1 MQHAIHR
8 ARSLLFVPADRP
20 ERYAKALASA
30 ADAVVIDLEDAVA
43 AAGKAAAADTLREA
57 WPLLDAGRIALRIN
71 AAGTPWHE
79 DNLALC
85 RALQPAA
92 VMWAKA
98 EDPARIGQAGLPS
111 GAVIALIE
119 SARGVADVRAIAACE
134 AVGRLALG
142 HVDLQAELGMRCSED
157 ERELDSTRFEI
168 VLASRLAGLTAPIDG
183 VTLDIQSAERVSRA
197 ARRAQAFGFGGKL
210 CIHPAQLAP
219 LHAAWQPDAAQVDW
233 ARRAIA
239 AAAASTGGA
248 IQIDGVMVD
257 APVLQLARSIARD
270 AGLEKPNTEG
280 DKP

>member
-1 MQHAIHR
+1 MLAIHR
-8 ARSLLFVPADRP
+8 ARSFLFVPADRP
-20 ERYAKALASA
+20 ERYAKALASG

-43 AAGKAAAADTLREA
+43 PEAKTAAADMLRRA
-57 WPLLDAGRIALRIN
+57 WPTLDAGRIAIRIN

-92 VMWAKA
+92 VMWPKA
-98 EDPARIGQAGLPS
+98 EEPARTEQAGFPM
-111 GAVIALIE
+111 GGVIALIE
-119 SARGVADVRAIAACE
+119 SARGLAGVRAIAACP

-142 HVDLQAELGMRCSED
+142 HLDLQADLGMRASED

-168 VLASRLAGLTAPIDG
+168 VLASRLAGLTPPIDG
-183 VTLDIQSAERVSRA
+183 VTLGIHNAQALLIA

-219 LHAAWQPDAAQVDW
+219 LHAAWRPDAAQLEW
-233 ARRAIA
+233 AKRVIA
-239 AAAASTGGA
+239 AVAASAGGA
-248 IQIDGVMVD
+248 IQIDGAMVD
-257 APVLQLARSIARD
+257 APVLQLARTIARD
-270 AGLEKPNTEG
+270 ADLENNEG

>member
-1 MQHAIHR
+1 MLSIHR

-20 ERYAKALASA
+20 ERYAKALASG

-43 AAGKAAAADTLREA
+43 PEAKAAAASTLRET
-57 WPLLDAGRIALRIN
+57 WPALDASRVALRIN

-85 RALQPAA
+85 RTLQPAA

-98 EDPARIGQAGLPS
+98 EDPVRIGQAGLPP

-119 SARGVADVRAIAACE
+119 SARGVADVRAVAACP

-142 HVDLQAELGMRCSED
+142 HLDLQADLGMRCSED

-183 VTLDIQSAERVSRA
+183 VTLDIHDTSGVGIA

-210 CIHPAQLAP
+210 CIHPAQITG
-219 LHAAWQPDAAQVDW
+219 LHAAWRPDATQVAW
-233 ARRAIA
+233 ARRVLA
-239 AAAASTGGA
+239 AAAASNGGA
-248 IQIDGVMVD
+248 IQIDGAMVD
-257 APVLQLARSIARD
+257 APVLQLARTLVRD
-270 AGLEKPNTEG
+270 ADL
-280 DKP
+280 

>member
-1 MQHAIHR
+1 MLAIHR

-20 ERYAKALASA
+20 DRYAKALASG

-43 AAGKAAAADTLREA
+43 ATGKAAAAETLREA
-57 WPLLDAGRIALRIN
+57 WPVHEAGRIAIRIN
-71 AAGTPWHE
+71 AAGTAWHE

-92 VMWAKA
+92 VMWPKA
-98 EDPARIGQAGLPS
+98 EDPARIEGAGFPAGS
-111 GAVIALIE
+111 TIALIE
-119 SARGVADVRAIAACE
+119 SARGLADVRAIAACT

-142 HVDLQAELGMRCSED
+142 HLDLQADLGMRASED

-168 VLASRLAGLTAPIDG
+168 VLASRLAGLTPPIDG
-183 VTLDIQSAERVSRA
+183 VTLDIHNAQTLAIA

-219 LHAAWQPDAAQVDW
+219 LHAAWRPDAARLEW
-233 ARRAIA
+233 AKRVIA
-239 AAAASTGGA
+239 AVAASKGGA
-248 IQIDGVMVD
+248 IQIDGAMVD
-257 APVLQLARSIARD
+257 APVLQLARTIARD
-270 AGLEKPNTEG
+270 ADLENNEG